1 MMKALILA
9 IFVLLTAAGDARA
22 QALSAVTVGPS
33 SPNGPAVGLVPQTG
47 INAAADTLLTAPGNV
62 YLVHAV
68 NRTATAG
75 FIVLYNAT
83 SSPGT
88 GPLTSNLI
96 LDCIAL
102 PASSSGYLTYSPG
115 PPLRASVGAV
125 VLITSAANCSTYTTG
140 VITADIF
147 GLAL

>member
-1 MMKALILA
+1 MKALFLA
-9 IFVLLTAAGDARA
+9 IALLLVTTGDSRP

-47 INAAADTLLTAPGNV
+47 IGAAADTLLTAPGNV
-62 YLVHAV
+62 YNVYAV

-75 FIVLYNAT
+75 FIIIYNAT

-88 GPLTSNLI
+88 GALTANLI
-96 LDCIAL
+96 LGCVAL
-102 PASSSGYLTYSPG
+102 PASSSGYLNYAPG
-115 PPLRASVGAV
+115 PPLRASIGAV
-125 VLITSAANCSTYTTG
+125 VLITSAANCATYTTG